1 MARFSER
8 YGYVKPNDV
17 IIRECITE
25 PIQNSICN
33 WLDMLRTDVGD
44 YKEMDKC
51 AWTYFFN
58 KRNDEYPYLHYAHN
72 KNYGVVLD
80 FITNKDVDWYLIFD
94 LIEFI
99 YRFYNIHNNA
109 AIRNRFNIITEF
121 LNIEFER
128 HNFAYRLIN
137 GNIVEITAECEIE
150 AIENAINDTNSNIR
164 THLQTAL
171 KHISISQK
179 PDYRNSIK
187 ESISAVE
194 CFCREIT
201 GQNTLDDALKKIEKK
216 GIVLNSEMKKGFEK
230 LYHYTND
237 SNTGIRHA
245 LMNDSNAPTADE
257 AIFMLVSCSAFV
269 NYLMKKKFKCKM

>member
-8 YGYVKPNDV
+8 YGYVKPSDV

-25 PIQNSICN
+25 PILNSICN
-33 WLDMLRTDVGD
+33 WLDLLRTDVGD
-44 YKEMDKC
+44 YKEMDKS

-58 KRNDEYPYLHYAHN
+58 KRNDEYPYLYYAYN

-80 FITNKDVDWYLIFD
+80 FITNKDVDWYHIFD

-99 YRFYNIHNNA
+99 YRYYNIHKDL
-109 AIRNRFNIITEF
+109 AIKNRFNITIEF

-150 AIENAINDTNSNIR
+150 AIGNAINNSKNNVR
-164 THLQTAL
+164 THLQEAL
-171 KHISISQK
+171 RKLSPIS

-194 CFCREIT
+194 CVCRGIT
-201 GQNTLDDALKKIEKK
+201 GQKTLDDAFKKMEKL
-216 GIVLNSEMKKGFEK
+216 GVVLNSEMKKGIEK

-237 SNTGIRHA
+237 GNTGIRHA
-245 LMNDSNAPTADE
+245 LMDDKNAPTADE
-257 AIFMLVSCSAFV
+257 AIFMLVSCSAFI
-269 NYLMKKKFKCKM
+269 NYLMKKKV

>member
-44 YKEMDKC
+44 YKEMDKS

-109 AIRNRFNIITEF
+109 AIRNRFNIIIEF

-137 GNIVEITAECEIE
+137 GNIVEITSENEIKSIEE
-150 AIENAINDTNSNIR
+150 AINNTKNNAK
-164 THLQTAL
+164 THLQNAL
-171 KHISISQK
+171 EKLSPSIS
-179 PDYRNSIK
+179 DYRNSIK

-194 CFCREIT
+194 CVCREIT
-201 GQNTLDDALKKIEKK
+201 GESTLDKSLKKLENK
-216 GIVLNSEMKKGFEK
+216 GVVLNSQLK
-230 LYHYTND
+230 
-237 SNTGIRHA
+237 TG
-245 LMNDSNAPTADE
+245 L
-257 AIFMLVSCSAFV
+257 
-269 NYLMKKKFKCKM
+269 

>member
-8 YGYVKPNDV
+8 YGYVTPSNV

-44 YKEMDKC
+44 YKEMDKN

-58 KRNDEYPYLHYAHN
+58 KRNDEYPYLYYAYN

-80 FITNKDVDWYLIFD
+80 FITNKDVDWYHIFD

-99 YRFYNIHNNA
+99 YRYYNIHNNS
-109 AIRNRFNIITEF
+109 AIRNSFNITTKF

-128 HNFAYRLIN
+128 HNFAYRLIY
-137 GNIVEITAECEIE
+137 GNIVEITAECEIKT
-150 AIENAINDTNSNIR
+150 IENAINDTNSNIR

-201 GQNTLDDALKKIEKK
+201 GQKTLDDA
-216 GIVLNSEMKKGFEK
+216 
-230 LYHYTND
+230 
-237 SNTGIRHA
+237 
-245 LMNDSNAPTADE
+245 
-257 AIFMLVSCSAFV
+257 
-269 NYLMKKKFKCKM
+269 

>member
-8 YGYVKPNDV
+8 NGYVKPNDV

-44 YKEMDKC
+44 YKEMDKS

-137 GNIVEITAECEIE
+137 WNIVEITSENEIKSIEE
-150 AIENAINDTNSNIR
+150 AINNTKSNAK
-164 THLQTAL
+164 THLQNAL
-171 KHISISQK
+171 EKLSPSIS
-179 PDYRNSIK
+179 DYRNSIK

-194 CFCREIT
+194 CVCREIT
-201 GQNTLDDALKKIEKK
+201 GESTLDKSLKKLENK
-216 GIVLNSEMKKGFEK
+216 GVVLNSQLKTGLGN
-230 LYHYTND
+230 LYQYTND
-237 SNTGIRHA
+237 GSTGIRHA
-245 LMNDSNAPTADE
+245 LMDDENAPTADE

-269 NYLMKKKFKCKM
+269 NYLMKKKVC

>member
-8 YGYVKPNDV
+8 YGYVKPSDV
-17 IIRECITE
+17 IIRERITE

-44 YKEMDKC
+44 YKEMDKN

-58 KRNDEYPYLHYAHN
+58 KRNDEYPYLYYAYN

-80 FITNKDVDWYLIFD
+80 FITNKDVDWYHIFD

-99 YRFYNIHNNA
+99 YRYYNIHNNS
-109 AIRNRFNIITEF
+109 AIRNSFNITTKF

-137 GNIVEITAECEIE
+137 GNIVEITAECEIKT
-150 AIENAINDTNSNIR
+150 IENAINDTNSNIR

-201 GQNTLDDALKKIEKK
+201 GQKTLDDALKKIEKN

-245 LMNDSNAPTADE
+245 LMDDKNAPTSDE
-257 AIFMLVSCSAFV
+257 ANFMLVSCSAFV
-269 NYLMKKKFKCKM
+269 NYLMKKKS